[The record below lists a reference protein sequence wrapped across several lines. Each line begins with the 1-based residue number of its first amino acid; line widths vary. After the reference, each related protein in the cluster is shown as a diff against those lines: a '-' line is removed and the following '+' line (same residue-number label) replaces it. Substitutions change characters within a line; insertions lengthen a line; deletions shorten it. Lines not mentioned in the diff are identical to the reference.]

1 MHGSSSTAQQRY
13 GGECSFTKIGNNT
26 TTSNSLG
33 NLYELF
39 QRVYRDREYSSKAFA
54 REHRTP
60 FGKLFFQMF
69 F

>member
-26 TTSNSLG
+26 TTPNSLG

-39 QRVYRDREYSSKAFA
+39 QRVYRDRVYSSKAFA
-54 REHRTP
+54 REQNSVRET
-60 FGKLFFQMF
+60 LFSNVF
-69 F
+69 